1 MIDLD
6 EALRLLQAPLSER
19 MAKHGWT
26 DDMKS
31 SLFSVLSDWRK
42 DFLEDARMA
51 KSVLGIEA
59 SLVRWFL
66 DWPVRFP
73 KVETLIGDLD
83 STASEALDGT

>member
-1 MIDLD
+1 MNDLD

-31 SLFSVLSDWRK
+31 TLVSVLSDWRK
-42 DFLEDARMA
+42 DFLEDGEIRPRHRRIV
-51 KSVLGIEA
+51 S
-59 SLVRWFL
+59 RWFL

-73 KVETLIGDLD
+73 KVETLIGDVD
-83 STASEALDGT
+83 STVSEALDGT